1 MQPLRQTYNFNT
13 YITPLANSNTTKKY
27 IQPLQKKH
35 LNHHAEISNSRH
47 KNFDTKN

>member
-13 YITPLANSNTTKKY
+13 YITPLANSNTTKK
-27 IQPLQKKH
+27 IHPTSPKKH